1 MKKLTCIICN
11 GVLNESGICPRCG
24 YDHSCDYEQY
34 PTLNRKVPSTVT
46 RAKYRA
52 QYEQAQKQAQ
62 AEAAGRN
69 RALRAQSGQALIDVL
84 AAQLNQERKKER
96 AAQLRKALIDVLFA
110 QLRIKLMQEQKNHEE
125 AERRLAQ
132 QESEIKK
139 LQNTR
144 SRENT
149 ETKRRLAQ
157 QESEIKKLQ
166 NTRSRQNTE
175 IEALKAQVSRL
186 QEEKRKYIEEIYQTG
201 ETAFTDGKYT
211 EAIKWYRRAAEYGSA
226 DAQYSLGYCYAQGRG
241 VPRNEVEA
249 FRWYRKSAEQ
259 GNVFAQFNLGDYY
272 AQGIGVA
279 KNKAAASSWYQRAA
293 EQGHPQARQALKRL
307 KR

>member
-62 AEAAGRN
+62 AETAGRN
-69 RALRAQSGQALIDVL
+69 RVLRAQSGQALIDVL

-96 AAQLRKALIDVLFA
+96 AAQLRKALINVLFA
-110 QLRIKLMQEQKNHEE
+110 QFRIKLMQEQKNHAE

-132 QESEIKK
+132 REREIK
-139 LQNTR
+139 
-144 SRENT
+144 E
-149 ETKRRLAQ
+149 
-157 QESEIKKLQ
+157 LQ

-175 IEALKAQVSRL
+175 IEALKAQVSRF
-186 QEEKRKYIEEIYQTG
+186 QEEKRKYIEEIYCLCSNCC
-201 ETAFTDGKYT
+201 
-211 EAIKWYRRAAEYGSA
+211 AI
-226 DAQYSLGYCYAQGRG
+226 D
-241 VPRNEVEA
+241 
-249 FRWYRKSAEQ
+249 
-259 GNVFAQFNLGDYY
+259 
-272 AQGIGVA
+272 
-279 KNKAAASSWYQRAA
+279 SWCSCCCNS
-293 EQGHPQARQALKRL
+293 K
-307 KR
+307 

>member
-52 QYEQAQKQAQ
+52 QYELTQKQAQ
-62 AEAAGRN
+62 AETAGRN
-69 RALRAQSGQALIDVL
+69 RALRAQSEQALIDVL

-110 QLRIKLMQEQKNHEE
+110 QFRIKLMQEQKNHAE
-125 AERRLAQ
+125 AERRLVQ
-132 QESEIKK
+132 REREIK
-139 LQNTR
+139 
-144 SRENT
+144 E
-149 ETKRRLAQ
+149 
-157 QESEIKKLQ
+157 LQ

-175 IEALKAQVSRL
+175 IEALKAQVSRF